1 MDPVNVKRAQLLR
14 AILAL
19 GPVPLLPLVSKEAF
33 WTRGRHD
40 SAQMAHLRST
50 QSAGKSRFPR
60 MPTTTTH
67 ALSASPKK
75 NLVPKSVTRPA
86 NTYCNIQRFEGLLL
100 GRFEPANGRRD
111 EIHCEA
117 GAKLGNLALA
127 TAVRETN
134 GDRFRPAHR
143 SV

>member
-1 MDPVNVKRAQLLR
+1 LLLRIRRYRFFQQKMDPVNVKRAQLLR

-19 GPVPLLPLVSKEAF
+19 GAVTLLPLVSKEAF

-75 NLVPKSVTRPA
+75 NLVPNSIHAPPIPTAIFSDLRDFYWVVLSLRMADETKFIVRRGP
-86 NTYCNIQRFEGLLL
+86 NL
-100 GRFEPANGRRD
+100 G
-111 EIHCEA
+111 I
-117 GAKLGNLALA
+117 
-127 TAVRETN
+127 
-134 GDRFRPAHR
+134 
-143 SV
+143 